1 MDKKRSIELT
11 IISRIEMV
19 LGSLGVLFGLIFLIS
34 GVLTNEPEAILY
46 GIIFCVPASLIL
58 ITGELTFRLHLLGRI
73 FHLILSYLII
83 FLVIWNIIQDTLIF
97 SIVRLHITWL
107 VILILSILV
116 ILFFNSAYIKK
127 QFER

>member
-19 LGSLGVLFGLIFLIS
+19 LGLLGALFGLLYFVMGWLQNVPLGIGIGILC
-34 GVLTNEPEAILY
+34 GVPCL
-46 GIIFCVPASLIL
+46 FVL
-58 ITGELTFRLHLLGRI
+58 ITGELTFRLHPLGRI

-83 FLVIWNIIQDTLIF
+83 ILVILNLIQG
-97 SIVRLHITWL
+97 SIKLSTTWL
-107 VILILSILV
+107 IILILSILL